1 MNLKS
6 KILTVVALFLA
17 VLAMPLAADAQESEV
32 QHIIGVREG
41 VGVDFRV
48 NSAVIESNYRDNAR
62 FIERVDSLFTKINN
76 DPSLE
81 VRSIE
86 ICGTASPEG
95 RTEINTT
102 LSHERMQ
109 AIESLVLQHIDIP
122 KKLILHNEH
131 YIAWDE
137 LKTLVEQ
144 DDTLPYKAEVL
155 EILNSS
161 YPDTTDWL
169 GNTIDGRI
177 VELQKLGGGAV
188 WKVLNDRYFVK
199 LRNGWFIIVSVGT
212 RVEGNEPQLAVVA
225 EPKPMP
231 LQDITVAPV
240 AEPIAEPIAES
251 IAEPEAK
258 SEAKSEAKPAEK
270 ASVPLMNIKTNALQV
285 LALNANLGMEFRL
298 TPWLSLDILGTYS
311 PYDYF
316 RPDRKFRVLAVQ
328 PELRYW
334 FGESLVRGH
343 FVGVHAPVAGFNVQV
358 DDEFRYQDPN
368 RVTWGVGVSYGY
380 ALPLGKSE
388 KWGVEFTIGFG
399 YMNVVYDVYEGCHN
413 GKYLRTLGRHCF
425 GLTRLGVDFSS
436 RIDNNKKSKK
446 SKTIGE

>member
-6 KILTVVALFLA
+6 KILIVVALLFA
-17 VLAMPLAADAQESEV
+17 ALAMPLAADAQESEAQYV
-32 QHIIGVREG
+32 VGVREG
-41 VGVDFRV
+41 IGIDFRV
-48 NSAVIESNYRDNAR
+48 NSAVIDNNYRDNAR
-62 FIERVDSLFTKINN
+62 FIERVDSLFTKIKNN
-76 DPSLE
+76 PSLE
-81 VRSIE
+81 IRSIE

-95 RTEINTT
+95 RAEINTT

-109 AIESLVLQHIDIP
+109 AIESLVLQHIDLP
-122 KKLILHNEH
+122 QSLILHNEH

-137 LKTLVEQ
+137 LKSLVEK
-144 DDTLPYKAEVL
+144 DDALPYKTEVL

-161 YPDTTDWL
+161 YPDVTDWV

-212 RVEGNEPQLAVVA
+212 KVEASEPVLAVVA
-225 EPKPMP
+225 EPESMP
-231 LQDITVAPV
+231 LQDVPV
-240 AEPIAEPIAES
+240 AEPVVPVAEPVASVVEPV
-251 IAEPEAK
+251 AEPTEK
-258 SEAKSEAKPAEK
+258 SR
-270 ASVPLMNIKTNALQV
+270 VPLMNFKANALQV
-285 LALNANLGMEFRL
+285 LALNANLGVEFRI

-343 FVGVHAPVAGFNVQV
+343 FIGVHAPVAGFNVQV

-368 RVTWGVGVSYGY
+368 RASWGVGVSYGY

-399 YMNVVYDVYEGCHN
+399 YLNVVYDIYEGCHN
-413 GKYLRTLGRHCF
+413 GKYLRTEGRHCF
-425 GLTRLGVDFSS
+425 GLTRLGVDFSY
-436 RIDNNKKSKK
+436 RIDINKKSKK